1 MTDDT
6 YTLTLAVFDSGEA
19 RSKLRGATQI
29 ILSLEADYGTAVAE
43 AAEAEGFYRLRLA
56 EQFRAHRDAGAPVE
70 AANIMARG
78 DCAADKRATLEAAG
92 KLKLA
97 EKRLDDAVDTRRSL
111 WRLIEWAR
119 ARDTHSRPHED
130 ERVPTGWP

>member
-19 RSKLRGATQI
+19 RSKLRG
-29 ILSLEADYGTAVAE
+29 
-43 AAEAEGFYRLRLA
+43 
-56 EQFRAHRDAGAPVE
+56 
-70 AANIMARG
+70 
-78 DCAADKRATLEAAG
+78 
-92 KLKLA
+92 
-97 EKRLDDAVDTRRSL
+97 DTRRSL

>member
-6 YTLTLAVFDSGEA
+6 YALTLAVFDSGEA
-19 RSKLRGATQI
+19 RSKLRGATEI
-29 ILSLEADYGTAVAE
+29 ILNLEADYGTAVAE
-43 AAEAEGFYRLRLA
+43 AAEAEGYYRLRVA
-56 EQFRAHRDAGAPVE
+56 QQFQAHRDNGAPVE

-78 DCAADKRATLEAAG
+78 DCAADKQATLEKAG

-119 ARDTHSRPHED
+119 ARDTHSRPLED
-130 ERVPTGWP
+130 ERAPTGWP